1 MIDGDGRT
9 TQGEAAGAPATS
21 SPNSAR
27 LSARSVSSLGS
38 PCSASP
44 LQPETG
50 VPRLTGLA
58 KWSSSRR
65 EGTSSLSAPRRRAS
79 GLARPPLENRWLQR
93 VEACHE
99 RPASAASSTRGSS
112 PGSSRGG
119 RPEAIG
125 LQKRRP
131 PSSHREARG
140 EFDTCDKLEEE
151 VLSIMSVL
159 QRPRDSTWAA
169 AKTGVDSNGTALR
182 TRSPAATTPRRSSPS
197 PRDPHLRTAERAV
210 ARVEG
215 PGPSLS
221 ERARQASS
229 SSSASRT
236 VRPKMS
242 QKASQKLGASS
253 SMTELGG
260 GRLLRDSPLSQGRSA
275 RMEGLLRLSRAISEA
290 QRALEVQT
298 TEALRHPEET
308 TSEES
313 KALEAFAERLQR
325 QLAEAQT
332 TSRALEEIA
341 TARQAERA
349 PQETWKPL
357 LNGNHFEPLPIPEEA
372 ELDTDKAADELQAP
386 PANDAASGAVAASA
400 VEAEADVAASA
411 EGGLAGSDAPIDQEV
426 PDRAPSFSPK
436 RSQAING
443 TGTQPPN
450 GGTAGKGDIASSPRS
465 DKANSDHLW
474 EFVVQGAPLDESDT
488 VRKTMTCF
496 PGDAMAKLAENGV
509 ACVCARGH
517 RVDPSVPNQDDLVL
531 AMCSWGDEGKVAL
544 YGVFDGHGP
553 AGHRCAALARG
564 FLPERIFADPD
575 LLSSPQ
581 EVLKV
586 AFAEAQQ
593 EMLRQEP
600 SDAFS
605 SGCTA
610 TVCLVLQEGPGQ
622 KLEGKKSPP
631 GISVHTAHV
640 GDSRAIVAKVGDGPS
655 GKCFIVKELTRDHR
669 PDDEQEAQQVKDRG
683 GHIRAGGKRA
693 RVICEA
699 VPGHPGFALT
709 RSLGLALGQN
719 CGILAEPQ
727 ITAHHLPADAEA
739 ILVLG
744 TDGVFEFCGNRTIA
758 GHLLKHGVTERAL
771 EEVVHE
777 SMKLWSV
784 NSSNSTVD
792 DATAIAASLGRLARA
807 PRASSK

>member
-1 MIDGDGRT
+1 MSIIISDGRFNKSKVRPWAKT
-9 TQGEAAGAPATS
+9 SGPPAWDQKSVHAALARQQLPLLIIVDDFEADKAAGKRSVFDLRAVSYETGPFQTQADAPAQTSRESAAHCQAAVAPATS

-325 QLAEAQT
+325 QLAEE
-332 TSRALEEIA
+332 L
-341 TARQAERA
+341 
-349 PQETWKPL
+349 KP
-357 LNGNHFEPLPIPEEA
+357 
-372 ELDTDKAADELQAP
+372 P
-386 PANDAASGAVAASA
+386 PG
-400 VEAEADVAASA
+400 
-411 EGGLAGSDAPIDQEV
+411 PW
-426 PDRAPSFSPK
+426 K
-436 RSQAING
+436 RSRRL
-443 TGTQPPN
+443 
-450 GGTAGKGDIASSPRS
+450 GKQKER
-465 DKANSDHLW
+465 H
-474 EFVVQGAPLDESDT
+474 
-488 VRKTMTCF
+488 RK
-496 PGDAMAKLAENGV
+496 PG
-509 ACVCARGH
+509 
-517 RVDPSVPNQDDLVL
+517 S
-531 AMCSWGDEGKVAL
+531 
-544 YGVFDGHGP
+544 
-553 AGHRCAALARG
+553 RC
-564 FLPERIFADPD
+564 
-575 LLSSPQ
+575 
-581 EVLKV
+581 
-586 AFAEAQQ
+586 
-593 EMLRQEP
+593 
-600 SDAFS
+600 
-605 SGCTA
+605 
-610 TVCLVLQEGPGQ
+610 
-622 KLEGKKSPP
+622 
-631 GISVHTAHV
+631 
-640 GDSRAIVAKVGDGPS
+640 
-655 GKCFIVKELTRDHR
+655 
-669 PDDEQEAQQVKDRG
+669 
-683 GHIRAGGKRA
+683 
-693 RVICEA
+693 
-699 VPGHPGFALT
+699 
-709 RSLGLALGQN
+709 
-719 CGILAEPQ
+719 
-727 ITAHHLPADAEA
+727 
-739 ILVLG
+739 
-744 TDGVFEFCGNRTIA
+744 
-758 GHLLKHGVTERAL
+758 
-771 EEVVHE
+771 
-777 SMKLWSV
+777 
-784 NSSNSTVD
+784 
-792 DATAIAASLGRLARA
+792 
-807 PRASSK
+807 